1 MESGEFLVVLG
12 PSGCGKTTLMRTV
25 AGLETPTAGRVH
37 IGERDV
43 TALPP
48 RKRGIAM
55 VFQSY
60 ALYPHMTV
68 AGNIAFPLKA
78 QGRCPDRTERA
89 ERVLQ
94 AARKVSIDH
103 LLDRRPRQ
111 LSGGERQRV
120 AIARAIV
127 TEPQVLL
134 LDEPLS
140 NLDAKLRAYA
150 RDEFK
155 FFQRELGITT
165 IFVTQDQIEAMGLGD
180 RIVVMAHGL
189 VQQVGPP
196 QAIYD
201 DPANTFVATFLGS
214 PGMNL
219 LPVTEDELLGFRPE
233 HLQPAAH
240 ASSSCATPDAAWTP
254 KRVVQ
259 PARWRLGNGARR
271 SKSPMARSQAR
282 PSTGDLQVWWLNR
295 ANSQESKENS
305 ARSSRSGGMISSS
318 GAEKEIVDIA
328 FLWATAVVASGF
340 EAGSVGSGEEPGCK
354 LASYAWRSVFG
365 GEVDELSCT
374 VQQYSHPTI
383 GDLPEHGDRAG
394 VEGKQVV
401 VDLAFAFVLQVHA

>member
-1 MESGEFLVVLG
+1 MSSVRLAGVVKRFGDVQAVAGVDLEVESGEFLVVLG

-43 TALPP
+43 TGLPP

-68 AGNIAFPLKA
+68 ANNIAFPLKA
-78 QGRCPDRTERA
+78 QGRCRDRA
-89 ERVLQ
+89 ERAQRVRQ

-103 LLDRRPRQ
+103 LLERRPRQ

-127 TEPQVLL
+127 TELEVLL

-150 RDEFK
+150 RDELK

-165 IFVTQDQIEAMGLGD
+165 IFVTHDQIEAMGLGD
-180 RIVVMAHGL
+180 RIVVMEQGL

-201 DPANTFVATFLGS
+201 RPANTFVATFLGS

-219 LPVTEDELLGFRPE
+219 LPVAEDELLGFRPE
-233 HLQPAAH
+233 HLR
-240 ASSSCATPDAAWTP
+240 
-254 KRVVQ
+254 RV
-259 PARWRLGNGARR
+259 PARGIAAGPPRHHLGDRVQLHAHPARVH
-271 SKSPMARSQAR
+271 
-282 PSTGDLQVWWLNR
+282 L
-295 ANSQESKENS
+295 
-305 ARSSRSGGMISSS
+305 
-318 GAEKEIVDIA
+318 
-328 FLWATAVVASGF
+328 
-340 EAGSVGSGEEPGCK
+340 
-354 LASYAWRSVFG
+354 
-365 GEVDELSCT
+365 
-374 VQQYSHPTI
+374 
-383 GDLPEHGDRAG
+383 RAG
-394 VEGKQVV
+394 VHHPLRVAHPERRRPLRA
-401 VDLAFAFVLQVHA
+401 DPRRRLLLAAAAGLRPDRRHPGRPGVQPVPRPPDPGLHRRRGQGLALAKKYGTIVETRR